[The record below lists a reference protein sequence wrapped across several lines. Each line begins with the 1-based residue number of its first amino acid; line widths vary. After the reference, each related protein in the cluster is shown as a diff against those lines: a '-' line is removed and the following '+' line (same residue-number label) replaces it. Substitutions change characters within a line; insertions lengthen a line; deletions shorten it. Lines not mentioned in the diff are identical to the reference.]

1 MGTVLVA
8 GSANLDWVV
17 RAPRIAAAGE
27 TVLGRS
33 LHTYPGGKGA
43 NQALACARAGGA
55 ATRMLL
61 GLGRDDAGAVLQ
73 RSLRDAGVQLH
84 LRELAD
90 QPSGAAFI
98 TVDDRGDNA
107 ITVVPGANAA
117 LRAED
122 LPPLAGVA
130 LLLMQLES
138 PIDAVTA
145 WAQAARAAGVTTMLN
160 AAPAAALPP
169 ALLAALDLL
178 VLNEGELAAIAGD
191 AGDVH
196 AQLARLPVPEVVVTL
211 GARGCVARTREGRI
225 EQPAFTVEVV
235 DTTAAGDTF
244 CGVLAAARAR
254 GERWPTALREA
265 AAAAALAC
273 TRAGAQ
279 GSIPARAEVLAL
291 LASAPAAPG

>member
-17 RAPRIAAAGE
+17 RAPRIPRPGE
-27 TVLGRS
+27 TVLGRT

-43 NQALACARAGGA
+43 NQAVACARAGGA
-55 ATRMLL
+55 PTRMLL
-61 GLGRDDAGAVLQ
+61 GLGRDDAGAALRQSLQ
-73 RSLRDAGVQLH
+73 AAGVEAH
-84 LRELAD
+84 VRTVDGCAT
-90 QPSGAAFI
+90 GAAFI
-98 TVDDRGDNA
+98 TVDDGGDNA

-117 LRAED
+117 LTPTD

-138 PIDAVTA
+138 PLDAVTA
-145 WAQAARAAGVTTMLN
+145 WARAARAAGVTTMLN
-160 AAPAAALPP
+160 AAPAQALPTE
-169 ALLAALDLL
+169 LLQAIDLL
-178 VLNEGELAAIAGD
+178 VLNEGELAAIAGS
-191 AGDVH
+191 AGDID

-211 GARGCVARTREGRI
+211 GARGCVARTRQGRI
-225 EQPAFTVEVV
+225 EQGAFTVEVV

-254 GERWPTALREA
+254 ATPWPDALREA

-273 TRAGAQ
+273 TQAGAQ
-279 GSIPARAEVLAL
+279 GSIPARDPVLAL
-291 LASAPAAPG
+291 LTGQPGDG